1 MYEREKK
8 GGTGAGH
15 NSEGG
20 AECAADM
27 PQRMNRRTFITC
39 STAALALLGIGA
51 PLGAESPPT
60 EARYYEKLRGGEVR
74 CLLCP
79 KLCRVAPG
87 GRGSCGVRE
96 NRGGTYYSLV
106 YGRPCAI
113 HLDPIEKK
121 PFFHVLPGTQAY
133 SLATVGCNLTC
144 KFCQNWQISQSRP
157 EDVEIAHRTP
167 ERIAL
172 DAKNA
177 GARSIAYTYGEPVV
191 FNEYV
196 QDIAVHGRKM
206 GILSVVV
213 SNGYINERPLLDLC
227 GVVDAI
233 KIDLKAFTDEYYRD
247 ICGATLRPVLDT
259 IVRIRRSGVWME
271 LVYLM
276 VPTLNDDPRELREM
290 ARWLKSDVGSD
301 VPVHFSRFYPQYQL
315 RDLPPTPIASLER
328 AYDICKEE
336 GLEYVYI
343 GNVPG
348 HETENTYCPSC
359 SEVVIS
365 RSGYRVTS
373 VDIIE
378 GRCRHCGREIP
389 GIWEES

>member
-1 MYEREKK
+1 MHDREKK
-8 GGTGAGH
+8 RDGKE
-15 NSEGG
+15 NSGPG
-20 AECAADM
+20 RDRAAETA
-27 PQRMNRRTFITC
+27 PLMNRRTFIAG
-39 STAALALLGIGA
+39 STSALALLGIGA
-51 PLGAESPPT
+51 SLGADTPPF
-60 EARYYEKLRGGEVR
+60 EARYYERLPGDEVR

-79 KLCRVAPG
+79 KMCRVAPG

-157 EDVEIAHRTP
+157 EEVEIAHRSP
-167 ERIAL
+167 ERIAD
-172 DAKNA
+172 DAKRA
-177 GARSIAYTYGEPVV
+177 GAGSIAYTYGEPVV

-196 QDIAVHGRKM
+196 QDIAVEGKKR
-206 GILSVVV
+206 GVLSVVV
-213 SNGYINERPLLDLC
+213 SNGYISEEPLSDLC
-227 GVVDAI
+227 RVVDAI
-233 KIDLKAFTDEYYRD
+233 KIDLKAFTDEYYRN

-259 IVRIRRSGVWME
+259 ILRIRRSGVWME

-276 VPTLNDDPRELREM
+276 VPTLNDDPHELREM
-290 ARWLKSDVGSD
+290 ARWLKTEVGSD
-301 VPVHFSRFYPQYQL
+301 VPIHFSRFYPQYQL
-315 RDLPPTPIASLER
+315 RDLPPTPIPSLER
-328 AYDICKEE
+328 AYDICREE

-359 SEVVIS
+359 SEIIIA

-373 VDIIE
+373 LEIAE
-378 GRCRHCGREIP
+378 GRCGHCGRAIP
-389 GIWEES
+389 GIWEDV

>member
-1 MYEREKK
+1 MHEREKMSCSGWERK
-8 GGTGAGH
+8 
-15 NSEGG
+15 SEGDSVG
-20 AECAADM
+20 GVDRA
-27 PQRMNRRTFITC
+27 PLMNRRTFIAR
-39 STAALALLGIGA
+39 SSAALALLGMSA
-51 PLGAESPPT
+51 PLGAEPLPV
-60 EARYYEKLRGGEVR
+60 EARYYERLPGGDVR

-79 KLCRVAPG
+79 KTCRVAPG

-121 PFFHVLPGTQAY
+121 PFFHILPGTQAF

-144 KFCQNWQISQSRP
+144 KFCQNWQISQTRP
-157 EDVEIAHRTP
+157 EDVQIDYKSP
-167 ERIAL
+167 QRIA
-172 DAKNA
+172 DEAQRA

-196 QDIAVHGRKM
+196 QDIALLGRKR

-233 KIDLKAFTDEYYRD
+233 KIDLKAFTEDYYRK

-259 IVRIRRSGVWME
+259 IVRIRRSGVWLE

-290 ARWLKSDVGSD
+290 ARWLKTDVGSD
-301 VPVHFSRFYPQYQL
+301 VPIHFSRFYPQYQL
-315 RDLPPTPIASLER
+315 KDLPPTPIPSLER
-328 AYDICKEE
+328 AYGICKEE

-348 HETENTYCPSC
+348 HETESTYCPAC
-359 SEVVIS
+359 SKVVIA
-365 RSGYRVTS
+365 RRGYRVTS
-373 VDIIE
+373 VDIVA
-378 GRCRHCGREIP
+378 GRCRYCGRSIP